1 MAVDRHRAGS
11 SAWNGHLPAG
21 LGGIEDRS
29 VAVAP
34 GSEIPSAESI
44 LTRFRLDDRV
54 AIVTGA
60 SSGLGVRFATAL
72 AEAGADLVLVARR
85 ADLLDT
91 TAKAVADRGRRALTV
106 PADIVDEAACTH
118 VVDTAV
124 AEFGHVDILVNNAG
138 LATSGNPV
146 TDPIEKLRRV
156 LDVNLLGSFAMAR
169 AAMRV
174 LGAGGSIVNVS
185 SALGIRPAGIPS
197 YLYSAS
203 KGGLVALT
211 RELAANLARRGI
223 RVNALAPGFV
233 ETEMTVGEAGDHLR
247 ALWERTS
254 LMRRGGEADELA
266 AALLFLVSDA
276 ASFITGMT
284 LPVDGGWALP

>member
-1 MAVDRHRAGS
+1 MAAR
-11 SAWNGHLPAG
+11 
-21 LGGIEDRS
+21 
-29 VAVAP
+29 P
-34 GSEIPSAESI
+34 GSESSSAASI

-72 AEAGADLVLVARR
+72 AEAGSDLVLVARR
-85 ADLLDT
+85 ADMLDM
-91 TAKAVADRGRRALTV
+91 TAKAVADRGRRALSV
-106 PADIVDEAACTH
+106 PADIVDEAACTN
-118 VVDTAV
+118 VVATAL

-138 LATSGNPV
+138 LATSGHPLK
-146 TDPIEKLRRV
+146 DPIEKLRRV
-156 LDVNLLGSFAMAR
+156 LDVNVLGSFAMAR
-169 AAMRV
+169 AAMPV

-185 SALGIRPAGIPS
+185 SALGMRPAGIPS

-211 RELAANLARRGI
+211 RELAANLASRGI

-233 ETEMTVGEAGDHLR
+233 ETEMTAGDGGAYLR
-247 ALWERTS
+247 TLWQRTS
-254 LMRRGGEADELA
+254 LMRRGGELDELA
-266 AALLFLVSDA
+266 AALVFLVSDA
-276 ASFITGMT
+276 AGFITGMT

>member
-1 MAVDRHRAGS
+1 MG
-11 SAWNGHLPAG
+11 
-21 LGGIEDRS
+21 
-29 VAVAP
+29 
-34 GSEIPSAESI
+34 ESI

-72 AEAGADLVLVARR
+72 AEAGSDLVLVARR

-91 TAKAVADRGRRALTV
+91 TAKAVVDRGRRALTV
-106 PADIVDEAACTH
+106 PADIVDETACTN
-118 VVDTAV
+118 VVDAAL
-124 AEFGHVDILVNNAG
+124 AEFGRVDILVNNAG
-138 LATSGNPV
+138 LATSGDPLK
-146 TDPIEKLRRV
+146 DPIDKLRRV
-156 LDVNLLGSFAMAR
+156 LDVNVLGSFAMAR
-169 AAMRV
+169 AAMPV
-174 LGAGGSIVNVS
+174 LEAGGSIVNVS
-185 SALGIRPAGIPS
+185 SALGMRPAGIPA

-211 RELAANLARRGI
+211 RELAANLASRGI

-233 ETEMTVGEAGDHLR
+233 ETELTATEGGAYLR
-247 ALWERTS
+247 TLWERTS
-254 LMRRGGEADELA
+254 LMRRGGELDELA
-266 AALLFLVSDA
+266 AALVFLVSDA